1 MKKFAVI
8 LSGCGRADGSE
19 IHEATCALLA
29 IDKAGCSYQCFA
41 PDIMQAAVINLLT
54 ERPVDEKRNV
64 LVESARIA
72 RGNIK
77 DLKYFNPADFDA
89 VVFPGGFG
97 AVTNWCNFATKGVDC
112 HVEPEIR
119 RAVWDSY
126 KQGLA
131 IGAMCI
137 APVLIAKVLGSE
149 GVHVTIGN
157 DTATAA
163 AIEQMGAVHEK
174 RGANGVCIDGKHRV
188 ATTPAYML
196 AASIKEVAE
205 GAENMVAGLLKMI

>member
-29 IDKAGCSYQCFA
+29 IDRLGGTYQCFA
-41 PDIMQAAVINLLT
+41 PDMPQAAVINILT
-54 ERPVDEKRNV
+54 GEKMPETRNV
-64 LVESARIA
+64 LTESARIC
-72 RGNIK
+72 RGDAKDIK
-77 DLKYFNPADFDA
+77 EYNPADFDA
-89 VVFPGGFG
+89 IIFPGGFG
-97 AVTNWCNFATKGVDC
+97 AVTNWCDFATKGIDC

-174 RGANGVCIDGKHRV
+174 CGANGVCIDGKHRV